1 MIFPI
6 ILILGSLFL
15 LLNDMGILKWYQMKK
30 ERNNI
35 QIAIN
40 QLILEEKSLMEELDR
55 LENDEEY
62 LKNTTGILF
71 LGQTWFINNNKKP
84 PTVKQ
89 IREGILDEVPY
100 WTP

>member
-6 ILILGSLFL
+6 ILILGSLLL

-35 QIAIN
+35 QIEIN

-62 LKNTTGILF
+62 LKNIAREKFHMVKPGEKVFRVIDRRKV
-71 LGQTWFINNNKKP
+71 NKNK
-84 PTVKQ
+84 
-89 IREGILDEVPY
+89 
-100 WTP
+100 

>member
-6 ILILGSLFL
+6 ILILGSLLL

-62 LKNTTGILF
+62 LKNIAREQFHMVKPGEKVFRVIDRRKV
-71 LGQTWFINNNKKP
+71 NKNK
-84 PTVKQ
+84 
-89 IREGILDEVPY
+89 
-100 WTP
+100 